1 MLQSYCRLNGT
12 FENCSLNDMH
22 AEVCWM
28 LLSPSNLQRPFTSN
42 EVYPQEGMAI
52 NSSAWLKIAR
62 LVCTSSTFAL
72 IMTGAF
78 SRNFS
83 KLFFKFKLVIGNT
96 IVNISIVSSRSEFVI
111 SLMKLAPEL
120 YISRLLCSFWLHNV
134 HHATKK
140 QGRETGNETPDLGM
154 RL

>member
-1 MLQSYCRLNGT
+1 MAPLRTVVWMICMQKCVECCYRRAI
-12 FENCSLNDMH
+12 FND
-22 AEVCWM
+22 
-28 LLSPSNLQRPFTSN
+28 LFTSN

-52 NSSAWLKIAR
+52 NSSAWLKIAILAR
-62 LVCTSSTFAL
+62 TSSTFAL
-72 IMTGAF
+72 MMTGAF

-83 KLFFKFKLVIGNT
+83 KLFFKLKLVIGNT

-134 HHATKK
+134 HYANKK